1 MSADLDI
8 KTQQLIAEYQ
18 QVSLLEKQALVACP
32 AAKEA
37 LIALLIELQQPTRQR
52 RINAQQLTRLVTG
65 LTRQILPSHQLFKE
79 LLKVP
84 MSLEHWNFVRKAA
97 EHEPGELYDKW
108 RPLLGDVSQIR
119 NEVLLDYL
127 YLAKHLA
134 YTFSQGDPQLREDFE
149 SYAIISLIRAL
160 DTFKPHLEIPF
171 RVHAY
176 KWMLSYLSRMSDRQ
190 ASVNTSEPARRLLH
204 KYREVKAALTV
215 AFSRTPRLEE
225 IADRLEVAPEK
236 LASLIPMAK
245 PLWSLDAEGEDGVTL
260 HEILSDTSGVTPR
273 TDLDDLKRGIL
284 KALSGLSE
292 PDKIAA
298 AFYMEMNLN
307 EVTAETTYALAPA
320 LDLIKAWAKKR
331 LTTLLSQ
338 EEEVWREIK
347 DGSESFRKMPIE
359 DGEATPT

>member
-1 MSADLDI
+1 VSADLDV
-8 KTQQLIAEYQ
+8 KTQKLIAEYQ
-18 QVSLLEKQALVACP
+18 QVSLLEKEALVACP

-37 LIALLIELQQPTRQR
+37 LIALLIELQKPTRQR
-52 RINAQQLTRLVTG
+52 RINAKQLARLVTG
-65 LTRQILPSHQLFKE
+65 LTRHIVPAHQLFKE
-79 LLKVP
+79 LLTVP
-84 MSLEHWNFVRKAA
+84 MSLEHWNSVRKAA

-108 RPLLGDVSQIR
+108 RALLDDVSQIR
-119 NEVLLDYL
+119 NEVLLDYV

-134 YTFSQGDPQLREDFE
+134 YTFSQGDAQLREDFE

-190 ASVNTSEPARRLLH
+190 ASVNTSEPARRLLG
-204 KYREVKAALTV
+204 KYHECKAALTV

-245 PLWSLDAEGEDGVTL
+245 PLWSLDAEGEDGATL
-260 HEILSDTSGVTPR
+260 HERLSDTSGVTPR

-292 PDKIAA
+292 PDKIVA
-298 AFYMEMNLN
+298 AFYLEMNLN

-320 LDLIKAWAKKR
+320 LDVVKDWTKQR
-331 LTTLLSQ
+331 LATLLSQ
-338 EEEVWREIK
+338 EEEEVRRDIK
-347 DGSESFRKMPIE
+347 VGN
-359 DGEATPT
+359 